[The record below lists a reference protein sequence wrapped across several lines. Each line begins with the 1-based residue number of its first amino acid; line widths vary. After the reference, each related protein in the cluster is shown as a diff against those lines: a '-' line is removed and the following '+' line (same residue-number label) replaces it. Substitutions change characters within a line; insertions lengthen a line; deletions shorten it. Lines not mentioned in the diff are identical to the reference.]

1 MVLPLRQKR
10 GGDGPVSSYPAAGS
24 RCAGDACGPGAGG
37 GAGGPGWPGCPQG
50 ERRPK
55 ELSSSQRW
63 FVSDVQVVKKLVL
76 QESRVHLQLK
86 LLGTLQE

>member
-10 GGDGPVSSYPAAGS
+10 GGDRPVTSYPVAGR
-24 RCAGDACGPGAGG
+24 RCAGDVCGPGVDE

-55 ELSSSQRW
+55 ELSSSQHW